1 MRAQRRKSMHL
12 STIIFINGNRHLRGG
27 VDDSC
32 ALRRK
37 VVNVRNVALEEAF
50 ILGVNL
56 DAMRHHAWEAGDG
69 GRAFRAVKF
78 GPRIVDALDLSGDDF
93 AGENAQCEAVARVAH
108 ALVKFNEGNQVDGIQ
123 NLTRLSIVDRAS
135 LCESFSNPG
144 LQLRVPNVPF
154 FLAHFV
160 IATAND
166 EIIVLIIASGEAD
179 VFVRVRLVVDKAVFD
194 AGFLEHGL
202 QCSMFDGTPSLKNVL
217 IIE

>member
-1 MRAQRRKSMHL
+1 MHI
-12 STIIFINGNRHLRGG
+12 STFIFINGNRHLRGG
-27 VDDSC
+27 VDDSF
-32 ALRRK
+32 APRRNIL
-37 VVNVRNVALEEAF
+37 NVRNVALEEAF
-50 ILGVNL
+50 ILGVDL

-69 GRAFRAVKF
+69 GKAFRAVKF
-78 GPRIVDALDLSGDDF
+78 GPWIVDALDLSGDVF
-93 AGENAQCEAVARVAH
+93 AGEDAQSEAVAHVPSHDVGVAH
-108 ALVKFNEGNQVDGIQ
+108 ALVEFNEGNQVDGIQ

-144 LQLRVPNVPF
+144 LQLRVPKVPF

-166 EIIVLIIASGEAD
+166 EMIVLIIASGEAD
-179 VFVRVRLVVDKAVFD
+179 VFVRVRLVVDEAVFD

-202 QCSMFDGTPSLKNVL
+202 QCSMFDDTPLLKNVL

>member
-1 MRAQRRKSMHL
+1 MQIASSSLINSMNN
-12 STIIFINGNRHLRGG
+12 TFCPIISL
-27 VDDSC
+27 
-32 ALRRK
+32 
-37 VVNVRNVALEEAF
+37 
-50 ILGVNL
+50 
-56 DAMRHHAWEAGDG
+56 MRHHNWEAGDG
-69 GRAFRAVKF
+69 GKAFRAVKF
-78 GPRIVDALDLSGDDF
+78 GPRIVDALDLIGDDF
-93 AGENAQCEAVARVAH
+93 AGEDAQCEAVARVPSHDVGMAH
-108 ALVKFNEGNQVDGIQ
+108 ALVEFNEGNQADGIQ
-123 NLTRLSIVDRAS
+123 NLTRPSIVDRAS

-179 VFVRVRLVVDKAVFD
+179 VFIRVRLVVDKAVFD
-194 AGFLEHGL
+194 AGFWEYGL